1 MSRKMGDTNTPERD
15 ATTLES
21 EEARNRPGRRSVEDR
36 QAAVLDLMAGK
47 ATVDQL
53 ARRYGVHAETIE
65 AWREEALGGIREA
78 FRKGTKSTKE
88 RELERENRQLRG
100 AVTEG
105 AIREAILKRELEA
118 ARGSHPTKPE
128 KSRR

>member
-1 MSRKMGDTNTPERD
+1 MNRKLGDANNPERD
-15 ATTLES
+15 AATSES
-21 EEARNRPGRRSVEDR
+21 EESRTRPGRRSVEDR
-36 QAAVLDLMAGK
+36 QAAVLDLLAGK
-47 ATVDQL
+47 ATLEQL
-53 ARRYGVHAETIE
+53 ARRYGVHADTVA
-65 AWREEALGGIREA
+65 AWRDEALGGIREA
-78 FRKGTKSTKE
+78 LSKGAKSAKE

>member
-1 MSRKMGDTNTPERD
+1 MSDTNNPEGD
-15 ATTLES
+15 ATETES
-21 EEARNRPGRRSVEDR
+21 EESRTRPGRRSVEDR
-36 QAAVLDLMAGK
+36 QAAVLDLLAGK
-47 ATVDQL
+47 ATLDQL
-53 ARRYGVHAETIE
+53 ARRYGVHPGTIE
-65 AWREEALGGIREA
+65 QWRDEALGGIRDA
-78 FRKGTKSTKE
+78 FAKSGKSAKE

-118 ARGSHPTKPE
+118 ARGTHPTRPA